1 MLILSAGESI
11 EIPFVYRSGHTYI
24 DPDDDIYVFL
34 KRGHNTPGPIILG
47 PLKYN
52 ISLINSASP
61 SLKQNLDSNTTL
73 ERLSTGSFVLKMI
86 LPVNLFEGMYT
97 IQVSTTADEL
107 SDLREFNLQCKA
119 PIQQPDQEYS
129 VSDKSIQIGS
139 RSLYV
144 DMGYSETNTI
154 ILIGHTS
161 AMEPYSIYR
170 ITSMQD
176 GINALRADMES
187 PLLRGLLD
195 AYSCGARDIYIMS
208 AGYMNEYQPDIS
220 KRNIKTY
227 ADSSATP
234 NIYSFYEL
242 YYARLQKC
250 YDIIKDYEFID
261 IIVPLET
268 SIVSTENVN
277 FVRQLA
283 DHCNS
288 VQVVTGEV
296 QLGVVGSRSVNSTD
310 SDITELISKDF
321 NLLSETTQDGFIT
334 KDTGK
339 YILLVYG
346 ECIFNH
352 KQVQKTYSS
361 SSAAAFASVL
371 ASTRVDYGLAKK
383 QIPSAFA
390 AANGGLSSLQAKQLS
405 DVKINSITP
414 AHRTRKGT
422 PYNVRISGDL
432 TMSISENY
440 ADASNIRL
448 VAMLIAE
455 IQSMSFS
462 SLGKFSHDK
471 LIRSV
476 DALLTSLKSGDI
488 IRDYSFDAFAD
499 KLEKGKIYFNIS
511 LTSVRTLRSISFN
524 VATGRGT

>member
-1 MLILSAGESI
+1 MLILNAGESI
-11 EIPFVYRSGHTYI
+11 EIPFVYKSGHTYI
-24 DPDDDIYVFL
+24 DPDDDLFVYL
-34 KRGHNTPGPIILG
+34 NRGYNTPGPIIVG
-47 PLKYN
+47 PLKYD
-52 ISLINSASP
+52 ISLINGTTP
-61 SLKQNLDSNTTL
+61 SLKQNLDSNTTI
-73 ERLSTGSFVLKMI
+73 ERLSTGSFVLNMK
-86 LPVNLFEGMYT
+86 LPNNLFEGIYT
-97 IQVSTTADEL
+97 IQISTTADDL
-107 SDLREFNLQCKA
+107 SDLREFNIQCKA

-129 VSDKSIQIGS
+129 VSDKSIKVAS
-139 RSLYV
+139 KSLYV

-154 ILIGHTS
+154 MLIGHTN

-208 AGYMNEYQPDIS
+208 AGYMNEYQSDVG
-220 KRNIKTY
+220 KRNIKSY
-227 ADSSATP
+227 ADNSATP
-234 NIYSFYEL
+234 KLYSFYEL
-242 YYARLQKC
+242 YYARLAKC

-261 IIVPLET
+261 MIVPLET
-268 SIVSTENVN
+268 SIVSTGTVN

-283 DHCNS
+283 DHCNL
-288 VQVVTGEV
+288 VQETTGEV
-296 QLGVVGSRSVNSTD
+296 QLGIVGSRSVNSVQ
-310 SDITELISKDF
+310 SDIDELVSKDF
-321 NLLSETTQDGFIT
+321 DIVSEVTQDGYIT

-346 ECIFNH
+346 ECVFSH
-352 KQVQKTYSS
+352 KQTQRTYSS
-361 SSAAAFASVL
+361 SSAAAFAAVL

-383 QIPSAFA
+383 QVPAALA
-390 AANGGLSSLQAKQLS
+390 AANSGLTSLQAKQLS
-405 DVKINSITP
+405 DLKINSITP

-455 IQSMSFS
+455 IQSMSIS

-476 DALLTSLKSGDI
+476 DALLMSLKSGDI

-511 LTSVRTLRSISFN
+511 LTSVRTLRTISFN
-524 VATGRGT
+524 VATGRGA